1 MVENTQERYVVFKL
15 KNEFYGINI
24 KYVQTIEKMIE
35 ITRVPKANI
44 YVKGVINLRGEIVPV
59 IDLRKRFNVESSDYD
74 KDSRIIVNKIDD
86 VLVGFIVDSAT
97 EVKEIDK
104 DDIDYSIVDEGFND
118 GFIKGI
124 GKIEEQIIILIDV
137 NKVLDNG

>member
-1 MVENTQERYVVFKL
+1 MENTQERYVIFKL
-15 KNEFYGINI
+15 KSEFYGVNIN
-24 KYVQTIEKMIE
+24 YVQTIEKMIE
-35 ITRVPKANI
+35 ITRVPKANP

-59 IDLRKRFNVESSDYD
+59 IDLRKRFNIESSSYD

-97 EVKEIDK
+97 EVKEIYK

-137 NKVLDNG
+137 NKVLDNRC